1 MQCLRVD
8 DDEAKVS
15 KADTVRAPNVQSS
28 RSSRRDRSIPE
39 TLADGRFTLHKKLG
53 EGSFGMVFIGIDSK
67 TQTKV
72 AVKLEHQ
79 KSSAVGQLSN
89 EARLLKFFATP
100 HQQPG
105 FAELLYFGKQD
116 NYAVLAMDLL
126 GLTIED
132 AVQTCG
138 GKLEYP
144 SVAMMAEQA
153 IHLLAYVHSK
163 AIVHRDIKSENFM
176 WGIGNKVHHLYV
188 IDFGMSTRYYMKKH
202 VSMATGKQLTGTARY
217 ASVNAMRGCTQSRRD
232 DLEAIAHVFIYCLR
246 GSLPWSGLDAPTYRD
261 KLRLICEKK
270 AKLPLD
276 ELCKGHPEEF
286 KNFLDYSRNMR
297 FEQRPDY
304 DGFIE
309 MFRNLRRKT
318 EPPTEDWHL
327 QWLRE
332 KEGLKP
338 EDLVPLQTTKPT
350 PLQPEDDGAPVMMT
364 GTSTTRSAA
373 AGQQS
378 P

>member
-67 TQTKV
+67 TQSKV
-72 AVKLEHQ
+72 AIKLEHQ

-188 IDFGMSTRYYMKKH
+188 IDFGMSTRYFMKKH

-276 ELCKGHPEEF
+276 ELCKGHPDEF
-286 KNFLDYSRNMR
+286 KTFLDHSRNMR

-332 KEGLKP
+332 KEGVVP

-364 GTSTTRSAA
+364 GTSTSRSAA